1 MLLEIQQLQQY
12 QHSNNTNGNINQVSS
27 DATTIIAAAAVINEE
42 SHFPIQQQQQ
52 KQQNET
58 QISSLLTTKLS
69 EYEEVIKSLHIQIQE
84 LETSKTSYFEEKRVL
99 EGSLQEKS
107 SEIILLKQNN
117 YNRDVLENEHREFKE
132 KCELLSTQFNTIK
145 QQANK

>member
-1 MLLEIQQLQQY
+1 M
-12 QHSNNTNGNINQVSS
+12 SS
-27 DATTIIAAAAVINEE
+27 DATTITAAAVINEE
-42 SHFPIQQQQQ
+42 SHLPIQQQQQ
-52 KQQNET
+52 QQNET

-117 YNRDVLENEHREFKE
+117 YNRDVLEKEYREFKE

>member
-117 YNRDVLENEHREFKE
+117 YNRDVLEKEHREFKE
-132 KCELLSTQFNTIK
+132 KCELLSTQFNIIK